1 MLNLANVGKD
11 IISTFGIAKL
21 IHNLPKLV
29 SLGGYQNTG
38 EAIHILNLEMNRTHP
53 TKLKYL
59 YDTGTQFQCLN
70 SIQVLCPGEFLS
82 DETN

>member
-1 MLNLANVGKD
+1 MLNLANIGTD
-11 IISTFGIAKL
+11 TISTFGIAKL

-38 EAIHILNLEMNRTHP
+38 EAIRTLNLEMNRTHP

-59 YDTGTQFQCLN
+59 YDTGTDFQCLN
-70 SIQVLCPGEFLS
+70 SIKMLCPGEFLS
-82 DETN
+82 

>member
-38 EAIHILNLEMNRTHP
+38 EAIHMLNLEMNRTHP

-59 YDTGTQFQCLN
+59 YDTGTQLQCLN
-70 SIQVLCPGEFLS
+70 SLQVLCPGEFLS
-82 DETN
+82 

>member
-59 YDTGTQFQCLN
+59 HDTGTQFQCLN

-82 DETN
+82 SN

>member
-1 MLNLANVGKD
+1 MNLANVGKD

-38 EAIHILNLEMNRTHP
+38 EAIHILNLEMNRTDP

-70 SIQVLCPGEFLS
+70 SIQLLCPGEFLS
-82 DETN
+82 

>member
-38 EAIHILNLEMNRTHP
+38 EAIHILNLEMNRTDP